1 MSHNQLDSLIR
12 MVNQIAANN
21 GAYQT
26 EEAAQRVASHIQRF
40 WARSMKTLIIE
51 YGHEGGEDLSPI
63 ARLAVAQLAKPKEAI
78 S

>member
-1 MSHNQLDSLIR
+1 
-12 MVNQIAANN
+12 
-21 GAYQT
+21 
-26 EEAAQRVASHIQRF
+26 
-40 WARSMKTLIIE
+40 MKTLIIE

>member
-21 GAYQT
+21 GAYET
-26 EEAAQRVASHIQRF
+26 GEAAERVASHIQRF

-51 YGHEGGEDLSPI
+51 YCHQGGEDLTPI
-63 ARLAVAQLAKPKEAI
+63 ARLAVAQLAQPKEAV